1 MGLKPKQGRKEMLKK
16 FLSQRGAMFS
26 MDARIALVIA
36 SVLAGVVGTQVV
48 QRIERGRVEAAEAG
62 VQTLMSGLEN
72 YYKTV
77 SLNAVPP
84 GNPSTFSTGAGNF
97 DTVIIDTGIVPDSSL
112 ATDPWGREWVYETCS
127 AAATIEGVQV
137 LVHYVVLYSGG
148 PNLTNE
154 SGTGDFLTN
163 AACAANYS
171 TWNGTA
177 DDIGIK
183 FNTFDV
189 ERDRVAEMKNKLV
202 TVQSALQAYETTMF
216 LENQGFCS
224 VVGNQGTTPRCDFDG
239 ASGYIPGEEISLNYF
254 PRSTND
260 PNLGGYYYIPNGRIA
275 TGNEMSVV
283 NNNAADMT
291 SLMTLIGLSA
301 DYIRDP
307 WGRLLC
313 YESNR
318 TDNVRAPFT
327 AKLEYTNTCPTP

>member
-1 MGLKPKQGRKEMLKK
+1 MLKK
-16 FLSQRGAMFS
+16 FLNQRGAMFS

-48 QRIERGRVEAAEAG
+48 QRIERSRVEAAEAG
-62 VQTLMSGLEN
+62 VQTLISGLEN

-84 GNPSTFSTGAGNF
+84 GDPSTFNTGAGNF
-97 DTVIIDTGIVPDSSL
+97 DAVIIDTGIVPDSSL
-112 ATDPWGREWVYETCS
+112 ATDPWGRNWVYETCN

-137 LVHYVVLYSGG
+137 TVHYVVLYSGG

-154 SGTGDFLTN
+154 SGANDFLTN

-171 TWNGTA
+171 AWNATA

-183 FNTFDV
+183 FNTFDI

-202 TVQSALQAYETTMF
+202 TVQSALQAYETTLF
-216 LENQGFCS
+216 LENQTFCAN
-224 VVGNQGTTPRCDFDG
+224 VANQANTPRCNFDG
-239 ASGYIPGEEISLNYF
+239 VGGYLPGEEINLNYF

-260 PNLGGYYYIPNGRIA
+260 PNVGGYYYVPNGRA
-275 TGNEMSVV
+275 AAGGELSVV
-283 NNNAADMT
+283 NNTAADMT
-291 SLMTLIGLSA
+291 SLMALIGLSTN
-301 DYIRDP
+301 YIRDP

-318 TDNVRAPFT
+318 TNNVRAPFT